1 MNRLK
6 RIVAPCLALMLLVIV
21 GCTSNASPKEA
32 LQKAI
37 VHTSEADSYAMNMTF
52 TLEELEL
59 APSGALAKKLGGYTG
74 FLGMLKNATI
84 TMDAVYQK
92 DPMRTDV
99 MLEIVTS
106 GLIEF
111 KIIVPMIITEQ
122 NAYIRMP
129 EVPMFPLPESIT
141 GKYVKIDLNEI
152 AADNEAGSM
161 DAAQQLKVGHE
172 LVAIML
178 KSFDDKPYF
187 SELKAADAGLPD
199 GMKADRIVKFQAGE
213 GNAEQTVDTIV
224 SKVLPEL
231 ATLLLS
237 NDATLKLLKL
247 ERQEVEDLR
256 AKLETNRDELKSKL
270 MSSVKINELTATGAI
285 KDKYLVHNDMKINV
299 EWTDEATSE
308 LTKLAFHM
316 KIAYSDLNKAP
327 KFEEELPEDTITM
340 KQMLQLLQFPIDM

>member
-6 RIVAPCLALMLLVIV
+6 RIVAPCLALVLLVIV

-52 TLEELEL
+52 ALEELEL
-59 APSGALAKKLGGYTG
+59 APSGALVKKLGAYAG

-99 MLEIVTS
+99 LLEIVTS

-111 KIIVPMIITEQ
+111 KIKVPMIITEQ
-122 NAYIRMP
+122 NAYIKMP

-152 AADNEAGSM
+152 ASDNEAGSI
-161 DAAQQLKVGHE
+161 DAAQQLKVAHE
-172 LVAIML
+172 LISIVL
-178 KSFDDKPYF
+178 NSFDDKPFF
-187 SELKAADAGLPD
+187 SELKAADAGLPE

-213 GNAEQTVDTIV
+213 GNAGQTLDTIAD
-224 SKVLPEL
+224 KVLPEI

-237 NDATLKLLKL
+237 NDATLKLFKL
-247 ERQEVEDLR
+247 ERQKLEEMR
-256 AKLETNRDELKSKL
+256 AKLETNREEMKSKL
-270 MSSVKINELTATGAI
+270 ASSMKINELTVTGAI
-285 KDKYLVHNDMKINV
+285 KDKYLAHNDVKMNV

-308 LTKLAFHM
+308 LTKLAFNM
-316 KIAYSDLNKAP
+316 KMTYSDINKAP

-340 KQMLQLLQFPIDM
+340 KQMLQLLQFPTDM